1 MRRII
6 SMLLLA
12 VLVLALPASCRKQA
26 VVTIE
31 ANTIDAPSSG
41 LTRALGI
48 NTNYPWD
55 AVASD
60 SWIVLHNTT
69 GNPGDAVIGI
79 YVMNNSMG
87 EDREGTITVT
97 CEEVTTTVT
106 VRQSANDA
114 LNLDGNTIQ
123 LTYVGGEV
131 IIPVEANVEYSVD
144 IKDSWIVDGG
154 TRVMSHYQHAITVAR
169 NESEEDREAVI
180 VFRTPAG
187 VEKTYYIKQ
196 LGYSPAVVIRFTG
209 SEFTVPALSGTEGL
223 SATII
228 WGDGSSEDYNPGVK
242 HSYMSEG
249 EYDINIIGK
258 GITGYEMA
266 DVKGVSFMDLTDF

>member
-6 SMLLLA
+6 SILLLA

-31 ANTIDAPSSG
+31 AGTIDAPSSG

-79 YVMNNSMG
+79 YVMNNSTG

-97 CEEVTTTVT
+97 CEEITTTII

-114 LNLDGNTIQ
+114 LSLDGNTIQ
-123 LTYVGGEV
+123 MTYAGGEV

-144 IKDSWIVDGG
+144 IRDSWITDGG
-154 TRVMSHYQHAITVAR
+154 TRVMNHYQHAIIVDH

-180 VFRTPAG
+180 IFRTPGG
-187 VEKTYYIKQ
+187 VEKTCYIRQ
-196 LGYSPAVVIRFTG
+196 LGLSPTVVITFTG
-209 SEFTVPALSGTEGL
+209 SEFTVPALDVTEDF
-223 SATII
+223 SATVS
-228 WGDGSSEDYNPGVK
+228 WGDGTSEEYLPSLS
-242 HSYMSEG
+242 HIYPAEG
-249 EYDINIIGK
+249 EYTVRIIGK
-258 GITGYEMA
+258 GITGYELP

>member
-69 GNPGDAVIGI
+69 GNPGMATGGSGDVLTGILLALCAQGFSQYDATRLGVFIHGLAGDI
-79 YVMNNSMG
+79 AADRLGQISMAAT
-87 EDREGTITVT
+87 DITVF
-97 CEEVTTTVT
+97 
-106 VRQSANDA
+106 
-114 LNLDGNTIQ
+114 L
-123 LTYVGGEV
+123 
-131 IIPVEANVEYSVD
+131 PEAW
-144 IKDSWIVDGG
+144 K
-154 TRVMSHYQHAITVAR
+154 
-169 NESEEDREAVI
+169 
-180 VFRTPAG
+180 RTA
-187 VEKTYYIKQ
+187 E
-196 LGYSPAVVIRFTG
+196 RR
-209 SEFTVPALSGTEGL
+209 
-223 SATII
+223 
-228 WGDGSSEDYNPGVK
+228 
-242 HSYMSEG
+242 
-249 EYDINIIGK
+249 
-258 GITGYEMA
+258 
-266 DVKGVSFMDLTDF
+266 